1 MRKTNNTTTAATVAA
16 RPSKTH
22 AANMPT
28 APGKARVLG
37 RFSVPWLRLGVMVEH
52 DHCHHELLQ
61 HEDPKKLEIL
71 IGDFVADFA
80 GELAA
85 SIETAGAG
93 ADLAKRLH
101 AFDFIK
107 GRCGYTRP
115 VVFAIREESWQ
126 RVCDLADRLGVS
138 GKAVVRLAFS
148 VKTEELLSDRQTL
161 ANLINFGMET
171 NNPYR

>member
-1 MRKTNNTTTAATVAA
+1 MKYNTTAATATLSTAA
-16 RPSKTH
+16 KSATRASKTH

-52 DHCHHELLQ
+52 DHCDPELLA

-71 IGDFVADFA
+71 IGDMVTDFA
-80 GELAA
+80 AGLAA
-85 SIETAGAG
+85 SMEPAG
-93 ADLAKRLH
+93 ADLAQRLR
-101 AFDFIK
+101 AFDRIK

-115 VVFAIREESWQ
+115 VVFTIREESWQ

-138 GKAVVRLAFS
+138 GKAVVRLAFA
-148 VKTEELLSDRQTL
+148 VKTEEVLSDRQKLSDLTHY
-161 ANLINFGMET
+161 GMEL
-171 NNPYR
+171 R